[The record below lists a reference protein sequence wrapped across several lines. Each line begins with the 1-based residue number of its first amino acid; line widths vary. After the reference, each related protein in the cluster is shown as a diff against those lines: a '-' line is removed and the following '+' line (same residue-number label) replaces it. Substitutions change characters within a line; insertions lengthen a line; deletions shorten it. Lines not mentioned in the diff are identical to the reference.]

1 LKEAHLLERG
11 LLSAMFNLGNVIF
24 GLKDL
29 DLTLGI
35 RYLHGFEKSRTFP
48 WYAASADSTNT
59 IGPKSHLSYLN
70 KVFHPK

>member
-11 LLSAMFNLGNVIF
+11 LLSAMFNLGNVKF

-35 RYLHGFEKSRTFP
+35 RYLHGFEK
-48 WYAASADSTNT
+48 
-59 IGPKSHLSYLN
+59 
-70 KVFHPK
+70 